1 MYYKSSEEETI
12 KPHREG
18 FSHSPFSS
26 LSNHTVAL
34 GFDLDHVRW
43 AIKDHRLA
51 ILNPNFPFTSHRLMR
66 NLLPQLHRTHPRFPS
81 SMFSPSRSLLFW
93 TFLQLSSQILA
104 LTIGGSCCP
113 AGLKTLHVP
122 ESTFQVGLKA
132 KAKDRAAGKNQW
144 QLFWQSPTSSST
156 PENRVQESHQPRA
169 KLSSRL
175 NKSSVIG

>member
-26 LSNHTVAL
+26 LSNHNVAL
-34 GFDLDHVRW
+34 RFDLDHVRW
-43 AIKDHRLA
+43 AIKDDRLA
-51 ILNPNFPFTSHRLMR
+51 ILNPNFPLTSHRLMR
-66 NLLPQLHRTHPRFPS
+66 NLLPQLHSTHPRFPS
-81 SMFSPSRSLLFW
+81 SMFSPSRFLLFW

-122 ESTFQVGLKA
+122 ESTFQVGLKKQKQRIGLLERINGNYFGNLLPLPA
-132 KAKDRAAGKNQW
+132 HLKTESKKVT
-144 QLFWQSPTSSST
+144 SPGQ
-156 PENRVQESHQPRA
+156 NYQVD
-169 KLSSRL
+169 
-175 NKSSVIG
+175 